1 MTTEERLKAVE
12 ERGVRLR
19 RRRDK
24 IESDI
29 AFLSETML
37 TNAAYDMQPQ
47 RNLLKEWEE
56 ELEEIDQCLAGLRE
70 EWLKLRNQGETPP
83 KIINLLNNRDY
94 DRKEVFERLHDRGA

>member
-1 MTTEERLKAVE
+1 MTKKERLKAVE

-29 AFLSETML
+29 AFLSDTML

-56 ELEEIDQCLAGLRE
+56 ELEEIDQCLARLRE
-70 EWLKLRNQGETPP
+70 EWQRLRNQGDTPENYKP
-83 KIINLLNNRDY
+83 FK
-94 DRKEVFERLHDRGA
+94 